1 MQPKRMSWIKI
12 SQEVQLNICRKVF
25 ILFCCSDLES
35 DFLLRPDSYKKRK
48 PWSLLHT
55 FLILLS
61 VIRRWYS
68 CDIMICVF
76 SSVQT
81 HALGGSKHGLCID
94 DWSPNQ
100 IRGREGG
107 QGRHCALNLSA
118 SQFLSSLLTAGSL
131 EGCTAKASYCNEEKC
146 INLAWRVRRLSARR
160 VKVHRV
166 NPFS

>member
-12 SQEVQLNICRKVF
+12 SQEVQLNICRKF
-25 ILFCCSDLES
+25 LFCSVAQIS
-35 DFLLRPDSYKKRK
+35 SQIFLLRPDSYKKRK

-61 VIRRWYS
+61 IIRRWYS